1 MNKKVVVILL
11 VVLVAVAGFFA
22 YNTFFGPETQVGE
35 KEVTLKIVVES
46 EGIDKTYTINTD
58 QELLYDL
65 MLEVEDKI
73 QAEFDMQDFG
83 PMLVGLEGYQADMTK
98 EYFHIKIN
106 GEDAMVG
113 VKDTPV
119 IDGDTY
125 EFIVTT
131 F

>member
-1 MNKKVVVILL
+1 MNKKVIVILL
-11 VVLVAVAGFFA
+11 VVLVAIAGFFA

-35 KEVTLKIVVES
+35 KEVTFKIIVDS
-46 EGIDKTYTINTD
+46 EGIDKTYTFKTD
-58 QELLYDL
+58 QEILYDL
-65 MLEVEDKI
+65 MLDVETQIK
-73 QAEFDMQDFG
+73 AVFDVQDFG
-83 PMLVGLEGYQADMTK
+83 PMLIGLEGYKADMTK
-98 EYFHIKIN
+98 EFFLIKIN

>member
-1 MNKKVVVILL
+1 MNKKIIVILL
-11 VVLVAVAGFFA
+11 VALIAVAGFFA
-22 YNTFFGPETQVGE
+22 YNTFFGPEIQEGE
-35 KEVTLKIVVES
+35 KEVAFKIVVSS
-46 EGIDKTYTINTD
+46 EGIDKTYTLKTD
-58 QELLYDL
+58 QEILYDL
-65 MLEVEDKI
+65 MLEVKDIIK
-73 QAEFDMQDFG
+73 AEFDMQSFG
-83 PMLVGLEGYQADMTK
+83 PMLVGLEGYKADMTK

-106 GEDAMVG
+106 GVDAMVG